1 MKGKSTEI
9 IGSGYGGDSSKLE
22 RYHSINPPIYHA
34 STVLFENYA
43 ELKAAGQGQYEGF
56 TYGTDGSPT
65 QLAFEKAMTKLEG
78 GYYTRAFPSGLLAI
92 TSTLQAFLQRG
103 DHLLICNSVYGP
115 VRRFAK
121 NLLEKFGVNTSY
133 FPANIGAEIEAYFT
147 PQTRLILM
155 ESPGSNTFE
164 IQDVPAVAKVAKQ
177 HGILTAIDNTW
188 ATPLFFQPFAHGV
201 DISIHSVTKYISG
214 HSDVLLGSA
223 TVTEPC
229 FERFHRL
236 CRALEIFAPQ
246 EACYLALRG
255 LKTLQVR
262 LKQHEASALA
272 LATWLQG
279 EATVESVL
287 HPALPSH
294 PEHATWRRDFLG
306 SAGIFSFV
314 LKPEY
319 AEEAVARL
327 VDSLQLFGIGYSWG
341 GFKSLVT
348 AGKFAQSA
356 ISRYHDRWM
365 IRLNIGLEEVVDL
378 QADLRQALAALDKSA
393 RIS

>member
-1 MKGKSTEI
+1 MKGKSTSI
-9 IGSGYGGDSSKLE
+9 IGSGYSGDSSQLE

-43 ELKAAGQGQYEGF
+43 ELRAAGKGQFEGF

-65 QLAFEKAMTKLEG
+65 QRAFENAMTELEG
-78 GYYTRAFPSGLLAI
+78 GYRTRVFPSGLLAI
-92 TSTLQAFLQRG
+92 TSTLQAFLQSG

-115 VRRFAK
+115 VRRFART
-121 NLLEKFGVNTSY
+121 LLDKFGVKTSY
-133 FPANIGAEIEAYFT
+133 FPANSGAAIEDYLT
-147 PQTRLILM
+147 PETRFILL

-164 IQDVPAVAKVAKQ
+164 LQDVPAVTRVARQ

-214 HSDVLLGSA
+214 HSDVLLGSV
-223 TVTEPC
+223 TVSEPC
-229 FERFHRL
+229 YERFHRL

-255 LKTLQVR
+255 LKTLKIR
-262 LKQHEASALA
+262 LQHHQASALE
-272 LATWLQG
+272 LAAWLQ
-279 EATVESVL
+279 TQPVVETVL

-294 PEHATWRRDFLG
+294 PEHAIWQRDFTG
-306 SAGIFSFV
+306 STGIFSF
-314 LKPEY
+314 LLQPAY
-319 AEEAVARL
+319 GEEAVARF
-327 VDSLQLFGIGYSWG
+327 VDGLELFGIGYSWG

-348 AGKFAQSA
+348 AGKFAQSEM
-356 ISRYHDRWM
+356 SRYHDRWM
-365 IRLNIGLEEVVDL
+365 IRLNIGLEDVADL
-378 QADLRQALAALDKSA
+378 QADIQQALS
-393 RIS
+393 RM